1 MNFDAILQGYSEQ
14 TCRMLRRE
22 KLRRVFAPYCLDGTE
37 IHCAIDHA
45 LPGLENEKA
54 ATRIKSAAEAKYHDT
69 VRLDIIIEIAAELLD
84 EGEVT

>member
-1 MNFDAILQGYSEQ
+1 MNLDAILQGYMRQ
-14 TCRMLRRE
+14 TGSMLRRE

-37 IHCAIDHA
+37 IHFAIDHA
-45 LPGLENEKA
+45 LPGLENETA
-54 ATRIKSAAEAKYHDT
+54 ATRIKGAAEAKYHDT